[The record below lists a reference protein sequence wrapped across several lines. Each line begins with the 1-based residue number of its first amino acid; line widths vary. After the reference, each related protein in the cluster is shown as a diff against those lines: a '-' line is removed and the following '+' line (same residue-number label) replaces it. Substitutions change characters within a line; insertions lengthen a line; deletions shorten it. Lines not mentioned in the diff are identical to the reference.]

1 MNDPFQQTT
10 PSRATLSPALRGV
23 LDAIDDT
30 RTVAEVQALMK
41 PYFEDKNCGADT
53 VWRVWNE
60 EKDKAETEERQRR
73 PRHWSK
79 KSICRSRMW
88 GRIQQVV
95 RRPRTAIDTMTER
108 GFSSISRGCW
118 RQSYVSQGLGRCD
131 VSIRVTGTLHWRE
144 QNSSYVALQPLFQLA
159 FGVLSVPALYSWMKR
174 VVWRCTAPRWEWG
187 QFAAPTDCANLLRR
201 GDHVVWNSSE
211 Q

>member
-1 MNDPFQQTT
+1 MLGSKKLGKNRRLKLASHMIAVKMNDPYQQTS
-10 PSRATLSPALRGV
+10 PSRAALSPALRGV
-23 LDAIDDT
+23 LDALDDT

-60 EKDKAETEERQRR
+60 EKDKAEREERRRR

-95 RRPRTAIDTMTER
+95 RRPKTSIETMTER
-108 GFSSISRGCW
+108 SFSSISRVC
-118 RQSYVSQGLGRCD
+118 
-131 VSIRVTGTLHWRE
+131 
-144 QNSSYVALQPLFQLA
+144 
-159 FGVLSVPALYSWMKR
+159 
-174 VVWRCTAPRWEWG
+174 
-187 QFAAPTDCANLLRR
+187 
-201 GDHVVWNSSE
+201 
-211 Q
+211 

>member
-1 MNDPFQQTT
+1 MSDPYQQTT
-10 PSRATLSPALRGV
+10 PSRAALSPALRGV

-60 EKDKAETEERQRR
+60 EKGKEEMEERRRR

-95 RRPRTAIDTMTER
+95 RRPRIAIETMTER
-108 GFSSISRGCW
+108 GLSSISRGC
-118 RQSYVSQGLGRCD
+118 
-131 VSIRVTGTLHWRE
+131 
-144 QNSSYVALQPLFQLA
+144 
-159 FGVLSVPALYSWMKR
+159 
-174 VVWRCTAPRWEWG
+174 
-187 QFAAPTDCANLLRR
+187 
-201 GDHVVWNSSE
+201 
-211 Q
+211 

>member
-1 MNDPFQQTT
+1 MISVEMSDPYQQTT
-10 PSRATLSPALRGV
+10 SSRAALSPALRGV
-23 LDAIDDT
+23 LDALDDT

-60 EKDKAETEERQRR
+60 EKDKAEREERRRR

-95 RRPRTAIDTMTER
+95 RRPKTAIETMTER
-108 GFSSISRGCW
+108 GFPR
-118 RQSYVSQGLGRCD
+118 YPEVTD
-131 VSIRVTGTLHWRE
+131 VKGTFRILYDGATYR
-144 QNSSYVALQPLFQLA
+144 FK
-159 FGVLSVPALYSWMKR
+159 VPYP
-174 VVWRCTAPRWEWG
+174 CTDE
-187 QFAAPTDCANLLRR
+187 TIANL
-201 GDHVVWNSSE
+201 
-211 Q
+211 